1 MTSTSTFSDRPEA
14 GEVPSP
20 AETPSQTTKKP
31 SQATEQPRQPEKQPE
46 SSHERPHQAAVT
58 SPQPG
63 PPKAPPTFRHGSEPP
78 PGQVRV
84 AMSQLSLRQIEGHAT
99 RDLSHELGG
108 VLLGDKGRD
117 DRGYYVKIRATLP
130 VRTADHGPAHF
141 TFTADS
147 WAQLHQER
155 SQRYPELDIVGW
167 YHTHPNL
174 GVFYSADDVVVH
186 KAAFV
191 MPWQVGLVYDP
202 VRGEG
207 CLVGWRQPRGPQEA
221 EPVLAEIDG
230 YYEILDEQIGSVV
243 TWQFLRSSV
252 WHEGAYPSEARP
264 RPGQVY
270 APPNAWPALPP
281 ISPWWGVILGGI
293 SLLLTL
299 LLLIDRL
306 LASTG

>member
-1 MTSTSTFSDRPEA
+1 MTSTSTFSDQADPA
-14 GEVPSP
+14 QDPSP
-20 AETPSQTTKKP
+20 AAKSPAAKSPAAKSPAATPQEEPEQALKGTLRPAAPSPETGSTATPSTI
-31 SQATEQPRQPEKQPE
+31 
-46 SSHERPHQAAVT
+46 
-58 SPQPG
+58 
-63 PPKAPPTFRHGSEPP
+63 RHGSEP
-78 PGQVRV
+78 GLSQVRV
-84 AMSQLSLRQIEGHAT
+84 AMTQLSLRQIEGHAI
-99 RDLSHELGG
+99 RDLSRELGG
-108 VLLGDKGRD
+108 VLLGEKGRD
-117 DRGYYVKIRATLP
+117 DEGYYVKVRATLP

-141 TFTADS
+141 TFTADA

-155 SQRYPELDIVGW
+155 SQRYPDLDIVGW

-186 KAAFV
+186 TAAFV

-207 CLVGWRQPRGPQEA
+207 CLAGWRQPGGHDS

-252 WHEGAYPSEARP
+252 WHEGAYPMEARP

-281 ISPWWGVILGGI
+281 ISPWWGVILGGL

-299 LLLIDRL
+299 ILLIDRL
-306 LASTG
+306 LASAG

>member
-1 MTSTSTFSDRPEA
+1 MTSTSTFSDQVDPTETPQPTARPPEA
-14 GEVPSP
+14 
-20 AETPSQTTKKP
+20 
-31 SQATEQPRQPEKQPE
+31 QPE
-46 SSHERPHQAAVT
+46 STTGEAQQT
-58 SPQPG
+58 
-63 PPKAPPTFRHGSEPP
+63 APPTPTPSTIRHGSEPA

-84 AMSQLSLRQIEGHAT
+84 AMTQLSLRQIEGHAT
-99 RDLSHELGG
+99 RDLSRELGG
-108 VLLGDKGRD
+108 VLLGERGRD
-117 DRGYYVKIRATLP
+117 DQGHFVKVQATLP
-130 VRTADHGPAHF
+130 VRTADHGPVHF
-141 TFTADS
+141 TFTADA

-207 CLVGWRQPRGPQEA
+207 CLVGWRLPRASHDA

-243 TWQFLRSSV
+243 TWHFLRSTV
-252 WHEGAYPSEARP
+252 WHEGAYPSEAMP

-270 APPNAWPALPP
+270 AAPNAWPGLPP
-281 ISPWWGVILGGI
+281 ISPWWGVFLGGL
-293 SLLLTL
+293 SLLFTL

-306 LASTG
+306 LASSG

>member
-1 MTSTSTFSDRPEA
+1 MTSTSTFSDHQPD
-14 GEVPSP
+14 P
-20 AETPSQTTKKP
+20 AETTSQPAGTP
-31 SQATEQPRQPEKQPE
+31 SQAQTADRRPE
-46 SSHERPHQAAVT
+46 SARAQPQQAAKPAAT
-58 SPQPG
+58 PSTPS
-63 PPKAPPTFRHGSEPP
+63 TIRHGSEPA

-84 AMSQLSLRQIEGHAT
+84 AMTQLSLRQIEGHAI
-99 RDLSHELGG
+99 RDLSRELGG
-108 VLLGDKGRD
+108 VLLGEKGRD
-117 DRGYYVKIRATLP
+117 DQGHYVKVRATLP
-130 VRTADHGPAHF
+130 VRTADHGPVHF
-141 TFTADS
+141 TFTADA

-207 CLVGWRQPRGPQEA
+207 CLVGWRQPRGAHET
-221 EPVLAEIDG
+221 EPTLAEIDG

-243 TWQFLRSSV
+243 SWHFLRSSV
-252 WHEGAYPSEARP
+252 WHEGAYPSEARLQ
-264 RPGQVY
+264 PGQVY

-281 ISPWWGVILGGI
+281 ISPWWGVILGGL

-306 LASTG
+306 LASAG